1 MSDNKD
7 PVPESDRLGAFAH
20 PRTVST
26 LIGQSEAE
34 QAIFDAFM
42 SGRMPHAWLLTGP
55 KGIGKAT
62 LAWRAARFLLRHG
75 LPDIAQAA
83 NAVDLSTPDDHPVA
97 RQVAMHSH
105 PNILTIRRP
114 YDEKAKRFKTV
125 LTVDE
130 VRRTTAFF
138 GMSAGAG
145 GWRVAVVDSAD
156 EMNVNA
162 ENALLKILEEPPPQC
177 ALFLISHQPGRLLP
191 TIRSRCRTLR
201 LKPLEPQAIADI
213 LALNTVKVSVAD
225 RLAIGRL
232 AEGSAGRALAIA
244 DGGGLA
250 LYNEIATLLINLPRL
265 DIKALHR
272 LADKVTR
279 RGADDAWHTTID
291 LLSDWLQRLVR
302 AGAGAPHQPD
312 LVAGENAAMTRLGQS
327 GSLDHWVEVWEK
339 ISETV
344 ARAEALNTDRKL
356 VILNIFSMLE
366 SVASER
372 ASEHQNA

>member
-1 MSDNKD
+1 MSDDKD
-7 PVPESDRLGAFAH
+7 TIPESDRLGAFAH
-20 PRTVST
+20 PRAVST
-26 LIGQSEAE
+26 LIGQSDAE

-42 SGRMPHAWLLTGP
+42 AGRMPHAWLLTGP
-55 KGIGKAT
+55 KGVGKAT

-75 LPDIAQAA
+75 APDIARAA
-83 NAVDLSTPDDHPVA
+83 RAVDLSTPADHPVA

-114 YDEKAKRFKTV
+114 YDEKFKRLKTV

-130 VRRTTAFF
+130 VRRTAPFF

-156 EMNVNA
+156 EMNVSA
-162 ENALLKILEEPPPQC
+162 ENALLKILEEPPPLC

-201 LKPLEPQAIADI
+201 LKPLAPEAIAEV
-213 LALNTVKVSVAD
+213 LALNAVKASDAD

-250 LYNEIATLLINLPRL
+250 LYNEIATLLIDLPQL
-265 DIKALHR
+265 NVKALHK
-272 LADKVTR
+272 LADKVAR
-279 RGADDAWHTTID
+279 RGADDAWHTAMD
-291 LLSDWLQRLVR
+291 LLTDWLQRLIR
-302 AGAGAPHQPD
+302 AGAGAAQPPD
-312 LVAGENAAMTRLGQS
+312 LVPGENAAMARLSQS
-327 GSLDHWVEVWEK
+327 GSLDRWVEVWEK
-339 ISETV
+339 ISETL

-356 VILNIFSMLE
+356 VILNIFAMLE
-366 SVASER
+366 GVAGER